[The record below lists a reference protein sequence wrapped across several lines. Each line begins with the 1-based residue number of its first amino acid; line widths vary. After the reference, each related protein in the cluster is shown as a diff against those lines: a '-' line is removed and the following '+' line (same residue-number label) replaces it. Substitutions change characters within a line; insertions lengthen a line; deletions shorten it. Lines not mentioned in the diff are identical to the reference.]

1 MQKHWIIKKVIRH
14 ITDNLES
21 SSDDSDE
28 NSIKLNIWI
37 TYYRRSNLENVFFEG
52 VKKIFFNVN
61 WEN

>member
-28 NSIKLNIWI
+28 NSIKLNI
-37 TYYRRSNLENVFFEG
+37 SG
-52 VKKIFFNVN
+52 
-61 WEN
+61 